1 VRFYDSFE
9 IFPNLFS
16 FSHREERARGS
27 DLARRNHAGTFENT
41 VRRAMSGITM
51 GMADA
56 MAFVDSITKDDT
68 LTKDE
73 NTPPVVETGKL
84 ARAKGGLSTEA
95 RAQLNAAKIT
105 FDEYL
110 GGTQVGLR
118 REQVEV
124 WCMEDLVC
132 VEKLGELKLRRHEAQ
147 DAGTGEFF
155 PDKNFFP
162 VDAYELLIKHH
173 LTAGA
178 YVLFDKHFTRWP
190 GCHTR
195 RVGLDEALK
204 ATFHLEHVKKKIV
217 FTEVVVTLEARNARR
232 KHKRPGRVS
241 VTLMSTIDEW

>member
-41 VRRAMSGITM
+41 VRRAISGITM

-56 MAFVDSITKDDT
+56 MAFVRSITKDDT

-132 VEKLGELKLRRHEAQ
+132 VEKLGELKL
-147 DAGTGEFF
+147 
-155 PDKNFFP
+155 
-162 VDAYELLIKHH
+162 
-173 LTAGA
+173 
-178 YVLFDKHFTRWP
+178 FDKHFTRWP